1 MTWSKQ
7 TTHNARTYFSVRTAI
22 AFTHLDRDKMDAIL
36 QMIFPNLVSC
46 VKIPVFWF
54 SGSNKQQT
62 NTGPNN
68 GLAPVKQQDII

>member
-1 MTWSKQ
+1 
-7 TTHNARTYFSVRTAI
+7 
-22 AFTHLDRDKMDAIL
+22 MDAIL